1 MVRYLGNIS
10 IQVGGVV
17 GWLSVQD
24 PEEVGAPQVFLSN
37 IFSLILFFS
46 QHVFLNIHI
55 SFNSLPLSSECTK
68 CDFFLSRTF
77 HIKPLQNF
85 KKIGELDGRAE
96 EEQEHENSVLAVK
109 ISIKE
114 TRKT

>member
-24 PEEVGAPQVFLSN
+24 PEEVGAPQVFLFN
-37 IFSLILFFS
+37 IFSLIPFFS
-46 QHVFLNIHI
+46 PQVFLNIHI
-55 SFNSLPLSSECTK
+55 SFNSLPLSSECIQ
-68 CDFFLSRTF
+68 CDFFLSHTF
-77 HIKPLQNF
+77 HIKSLQNF

-109 ISIKE
+109 ISF
-114 TRKT
+114 